1 MVGWKRW
8 FYDLAGWEYDMADE
22 KQRRQKFLMTEQIKR
37 SNHRLTLK
45 DREEKKRPS
54 TTANAVVEADFVRP
68 STPFPTLR
76 SITDGCVE
84 DFLFEMKEKSYAE
97 VLSQPKKR
105 RRKRTPS
112 NINF

>member
-8 FYDLAGWEYDMADE
+8 FYDLAGWEYDIADE

-45 DREEKKRPS
+45 DREEKKRP
-54 TTANAVVEADFVRP
+54 P
-68 STPFPTLR
+68 TPIPTLW
-76 SITDGCVE
+76 SMTDGCVE
-84 DFLFEMKEKSYAE
+84 DFLYEMKAKSYAE
-97 VLSQPKKR
+97 VLSRPKKR
-105 RRKRTPS
+105 RRKRNTS

>member
-37 SNHRLTLK
+37 SKHRLTLK
-45 DREEKKRPS
+45 DREEKKRP
-54 TTANAVVEADFVRP
+54 P
-68 STPFPTLR
+68 TPIPTLR

-84 DFLFEMKEKSYAE
+84 DFLFEMKAKSYAE